1 MAFEKI
7 LEFDK
12 NNLFKVK
19 FDIGN
24 IDTST
29 VDDVELDEEI
39 ASLEKFSE
47 TEYAFN
53 VRELYS
59 AEGEYDFEKWE
70 DEYRGGGYNG
80 GSLVLDRRETWS
92 CDYSVDSFW
101 CIGLEDNGELTVWS
115 VNEKSEIEFD
125 NECFPE
131 GLSAD
136 DVDYDFETDA
146 KYDVL
151 ITYEKL
157 ENEEKATN
165 SITLDCEDM
174 DSGSSYG
181 TGIDAP
187 DVELDDADLEKLAE
201 WYVKHYGN
209 GSVTVEDV
217 KNHEYDNEIK
227 EIIEQAI
234 LDNATVYD
242 EKASKYFNETEK
254 DFYVSYSAKVNCSF
268 ELNGMT
274 FNINHDEIERNF
286 SLRNSMLL
294 KDHSKVVELIE
305 KTELDNL
312 FSDSDKD
319 ELERLKVD
327 IKDNYYSVA
336 SVPVEVD
343 WELCKGYA
351 KEAGVSDEYL
361 TEANLNR
368 ALEITLQNIALNY
381 TNVGDCFV
389 LIKDDLIHVGTNIAE
404 YEDTAEADIETIGK
418 LTLEKDDL
426 GILRLYVSGEMQD
439 DLSRAKDYKEVI
451 TRTWSYVTWF
461 KQEKVKADT
470 YIQEINAK
478 IKNILPSLM
487 ERILNIS
494 EVDKNRDWIVKKLG
508 LAKEL
513 EQSVGSYLSAKR
525 EMRHALEDDSLKK
538 LKVDTTA
545 LDLLNLDALTG
556 SSLRAGVG
564 LLTAVLGD
572 LQVGK
577 SSFSMLQ
584 VAEISF
590 EESLKMESGTCS
602 LVLREIR
609 LSLEKLLAEHSDN
622 EKMAQEIEE
631 ALALTKQPK
640 VATAEEEMVSAWNKY
655 ISLRMEGKE

>member
-7 LEFDK
+7 LEFGEG
-12 NNLFKVK
+12 NRYKVR
-19 FDIGN
+19 FEVGN

-39 ASLEKFSE
+39 ASLQAEGEGVYS
-47 TEYAFN
+47 FN

-59 AEGEYDFEKWE
+59 AEGEHEVEKWR
-70 DEYRGGGYNG
+70 DDYRGGGFNG
-80 GSLVLDRRETWS
+80 GGFDLERTETWS
-92 CDYSVDSFW
+92 CDYSVDRTW
-101 CIGLEDNGELTVWS
+101 TIALVDGELS
-115 VNEKSEIEFD
+115 VENEGEHGEMEFD
-125 NECFPE
+125 NQYFPE
-131 GLSAD
+131 GLDVD
-136 DVDYDFETDA
+136 DVKDDFETDA

-157 ENEEKATN
+157 EDEENSAS
-165 SITLDCEDM
+165 SITLDCHDM

-181 TGIDAP
+181 TGIDLP
-187 DVELDDADLEKLAE
+187 DVELSDADLEKLAE

-242 EKASKYFNETEK
+242 EKAGKYYNQTTK
-254 DFYVSYSAKVNCSF
+254 DYYVAYSAKVNCSF

-274 FNINHDEIERNF
+274 FNINYDEIERNF
-286 SLRNSMLL
+286 PLNRGLDDYFKVL
-294 KDHSKVVELIE
+294 ELVEKD
-305 KTELDNL
+305 ELDNL

-343 WELCKGYA
+343 FELCKGYA
-351 KEAGVSDEYL
+351 RETGVSDEYL

-368 ALEITLQNIALNY
+368 ALELALQDIALEY
-381 TNVGDCFV
+381 TKIGDCFV
-389 LIKDDLIHVGTNIAE
+389 LIKDGLIHVGTNIAE
-404 YEDTAEADIETIGK
+404 YEDTAEDDIETIGK
-418 LTLEKDDL
+418 LTLEEDNL
-426 GILRLYVSGEMQD
+426 GVLRLYVSGVMQD
-439 DLSRAKDYKEVI
+439 ELSRASYYKEVI

-470 YIQEINAK
+470 YIQEINVK
-478 IKNILPSLM
+478 VKNILPSLM
-487 ERILNIS
+487 ERILNFAKV
-494 EVDKNRDWIVKKLG
+494 EENKEWIVKKLE

-513 EQSVGSYLSAKR
+513 DQAVATYLSAKR
-525 EMRHALEDDSLKK
+525 GVWNAVEDDSLKK
-538 LKVDTTA
+538 LNIDTTGIGLLC
-545 LDLLNLDALTG
+545 LDVVKG
-556 SSLRAGVG
+556 GSLRAGVEF
-564 LLTAVLGD
+564 LTTVLGD

-584 VAEISF
+584 VAEIKF
-590 EESLKMESGTCS
+590 EEVLKMESGSCS
-602 LVLREIR
+602 LVLTEIK
-609 LSLEKLLAEHSDN
+609 SQLEKLLSEHSDN

-640 VATAEEEMVSAWNKY
+640 VITAEEEMVSAWNKY
-655 ISLRMEGKE
+655 IGLKMEGKE

>member
-1 MAFEKI
+1 MAFETI
-7 LEFDK
+7 LEFGEG
-12 NNLFKVK
+12 NRYKVK
-19 FDIGN
+19 FEVGN

-53 VRELYS
+53 VRELYG
-59 AEGEYDFEKWE
+59 AEGEYEFEKWE
-70 DEYRGGGYNG
+70 DEYRNGGYNG

-101 CIGLEDNGELTVWS
+101 GIGLEDNGELTVWR
-115 VNEKSEIEFD
+115 VNDQSEIEFE
-125 NECFPE
+125 NLNFPE
-131 GLSAD
+131 GLEID
-136 DVDYDFETDA
+136 DVDYDFETNA

-157 ENEEKATN
+157 ENETKTAS
-165 SITLDCEDM
+165 SITLDCHDM

-181 TGIDAP
+181 TGIDLP
-187 DVELDDADLEKLAE
+187 DVDLNDADLEKLAE

-217 KNHEYDNEIK
+217 KAHEYDNEIK

-242 EKASKYFNETEK
+242 EKARKYYNQTVK
-254 DFYVSYSAKVNCSF
+254 SYYVAYSAKVNCSF
-268 ELNGMT
+268 ELNGMS
-274 FNINHDEIERNF
+274 FNINYDEIERNF
-286 SLRNSMLL
+286 PFTRGLEDYSEVLELVE
-294 KDHSKVVELIE
+294 KD
-305 KTELDNL
+305 ELDNL

-319 ELERLKVD
+319 ELEQLKVQ

-336 SVPVEVD
+336 SLPVEVD
-343 WELCKGYA
+343 WEMCKGYA
-351 KEAGVSDEYL
+351 KEAGVADEYL

-368 ALEITLQNIALNY
+368 ALELALQDIALEY
-381 TNVGDCFV
+381 TKIGNCFV
-389 LIKDDLIHVGTNIAE
+389 LIKDGLIHVGTNIAE
-404 YEDTAEADIETIGK
+404 YEDTAEEDIETIGK
-418 LTLEKDDL
+418 LTLEEDDL

-439 DLSRAKDYKEVI
+439 ELSKATEYKEVI
-451 TRTWSYVTWF
+451 TRIWSYVTWF
-461 KQEKVKADT
+461 KQEKAKADT

-487 ERILNIS
+487 ERILNLS
-494 EVDKNRDWIVKKLG
+494 EVDKNKEWIVKKLG

-513 EQSVGSYLSAKR
+513 EQTVGSYLSAKQEIR
-525 EMRHALEDDSLKK
+525 QALEDDSLKR

-564 LLTAVLGD
+564 FLTAVLGD

-609 LSLEKLLAEHSDN
+609 SSLEKLLSEHSDN

-631 ALALTKQPK
+631 ALALTNQPK
-640 VATAEEEMVSAWNKY
+640 VTIAEAEMVSAWNKY
-655 ISLRMEGKE
+655 VSLRMEK

>member
-7 LEFDK
+7 LEFGEG
-12 NNLFKVK
+12 NRYKVK
-19 FDIGN
+19 FEVGN

-29 VDDVELDEEI
+29 VGDVELDEEI
-39 ASLEKFSE
+39 ASLQKEDENVYSFS
-47 TEYAFN
+47 
-53 VRELYS
+53 VREHEFL
-59 AEGEYDFEKWE
+59 EWHD
-70 DEYRGGGYNG
+70 DYRAGGFNGGGFD
-80 GSLVLDRRETWS
+80 LDRRETWS
-92 CDYSVDSFW
+92 CEYSVDRTW
-101 CIGLEDNGELTVWS
+101 TIALIDGELS
-115 VNEKSEIEFD
+115 VENEGDYGEMEFD
-125 NECFPE
+125 YKCFPE
-131 GLSAD
+131 GLDVD
-136 DVDYDFETDA
+136 DVEDELETDA
-146 KYDVL
+146 KYNVL

-242 EKASKYFNETEK
+242 EKARKYYNQTTRSY
-254 DFYVSYSAKVNCSF
+254 YVAYSAKVNCSF

-274 FNINHDEIERNF
+274 FNINYDEIERHFALTNR
-286 SLRNSMLL
+286 L
-294 KDHSKVVELIE
+294 DDYSKVLELVE
-305 KTELDNL
+305 KDELDNL

-319 ELERLKVD
+319 ELEKLKVD

-336 SVPVEVD
+336 SLPVEVD

-351 KEAGVSDEYL
+351 KESGVSDEYL
-361 TEANLNR
+361 TEANLNL
-368 ALEITLQNIALNY
+368 ALEITLQNIALDY
-381 TNVGDCFV
+381 TNAGDCFV
-389 LIKDDLIHVGTNIAE
+389 LIKDNLIHVCTNIAE
-404 YEDTAEADIETIGK
+404 YEDTAEEDIETISK

-426 GILRLYVSGEMQD
+426 GIWRLYVSGEMQD
-439 DLSRAKDYKEVI
+439 ELSKASDYKEVI
-451 TRTWSYVTWF
+451 TRIWSYVTWF

-487 ERILNIS
+487 ERILNLS
-494 EVDKNRDWIVKKLG
+494 EVDKNKEWIVKKLG

-513 EQSVGSYLSAKR
+513 EQTVGSYLSAKR

-564 LLTAVLGD
+564 FLTAVLGD

-590 EESLKMESGTCS
+590 EESLKMGSGTCS

-609 LSLEKLLAEHSDN
+609 SSLEKLLSEHSDN

-640 VATAEEEMVSAWNKY
+640 AITAEEEMVSAWNKY
-655 ISLRMEGKE
+655 ICLKMEGKE

>member
-7 LEFDK
+7 LEFGEG
-12 NNLFKVK
+12 NRYKVK
-19 FDIGN
+19 FEVGN

-59 AEGEYDFEKWE
+59 AEGEYEFEKWE

-80 GSLVLDRRETWS
+80 GSLALDRRETWS
-92 CDYSVDSFW
+92 CDYSVDRFW
-101 CIGLEDNGELTVWS
+101 GIGLDNGELTVWN
-115 VNEKSEIEFD
+115 VNDCSEIEFE
-125 NECFPE
+125 NFNFPE
-131 GLSAD
+131 GLEID

-157 ENEEKATN
+157 ENETKTAN
-165 SITLDCEDM
+165 SITLDCHDV
-174 DSGSSYG
+174 DSGSNYG
-181 TGIDAP
+181 TGLGAP
-187 DVELDDADLEKLAE
+187 DVELNDADLEKLAE
-201 WYVKHYGN
+201 WYVKNYGN

-242 EKASKYFNETEK
+242 EKARKYYNQTVRWH
-254 DFYVSYSAKVNCSF
+254 YVAYSAKVNCSF
-268 ELNGMT
+268 ELNGMN
-274 FNINHDEIERNF
+274 FNINYDEIERNF
-286 SLRNSMLL
+286 PLNVRLE
-294 KDHSKVVELIE
+294 DYSKVLELVE
-305 KTELDNL
+305 KDGLDNM

-343 WELCKGYA
+343 WELCKGFA
-351 KEAGVSDEYL
+351 KETGISEEYL

-368 ALEITLQNIALNY
+368 ALELALEDIASEY
-381 TNVGDCFV
+381 TRKLYCFV
-389 LIKDDLIHVGTNIAE
+389 YVKDGLIHVGTNILE
-404 YEDTAEADIETIGK
+404 YEDRAEENLETISK

-426 GILRLYVSGEMQD
+426 GIWRAYVSGEMQD
-439 DLSRAKDYKEVI
+439 DYNKAIDYKEWI
-451 TRTWSYVTWF
+451 TVVGYNVMVF
-461 KQEKVKADT
+461 KREKANVDT
-470 YIQEINAK
+470 YIQEINVK
-478 IKNILPSLM
+478 VKNILPSLM
-487 ERILNIS
+487 ERILNVAKV
-494 EVDKNRDWIVKKLG
+494 EENKEWIVKKLE

-513 EQSVGSYLSAKR
+513 EQAVASYLVARRKMRR
-525 EMRHALEDDSLKK
+525 ELETDSLQR
-538 LKVDTTA
+538 LKVNTTPIEL
-545 LDLLNLDALTG
+545 LDRDIYAID
-556 SSLRAGVG
+556 SLRAGVES
-564 LLTAVLGD
+564 LVTILGD
-572 LQVGK
+572 LKVGK

-584 VAEISF
+584 VAEIKF
-590 EESLKMESGTCS
+590 EELLKSESGICS

-609 LSLEKLLAEHSDN
+609 SSLEKLLSEYSDN

-631 ALALTKQPK
+631 ALALTNQPK
-640 VATAEEEMVSAWNKY
+640 VTTAEAEMVSAWNKY
-655 ISLRMEGKE
+655 IGLKMEGQE

>member
-1 MAFEKI
+1 MAFETI
-7 LEFDK
+7 LEFGEG
-12 NNLFKVK
+12 NRYKVK
-19 FDIGN
+19 FEVAN

-47 TEYAFN
+47 TDYTFN
-53 VRELYS
+53 VREYYS
-59 AEGEYDFEKWE
+59 AEGEHEVEKWE
-70 DEYRGGGYNG
+70 DDYRGGDYNG
-80 GSLVLDRRETWS
+80 GSLWRESIGSWS
-92 CDYSVDSFW
+92 CDYSVDRFW
-101 CIGLEDNGELTVWS
+101 SIGLENGELAVGS
-115 VNEKSEIEFD
+115 LSDHSEMEFD
-125 NECFPE
+125 NERFPE
-131 GLSAD
+131 DL
-136 DVDYDFETDA
+136 DVYDVKDDFETDA

-157 ENEEKATN
+157 EDEAKTAN
-165 SITLDCEDM
+165 SITLNCHDM

-181 TGIDAP
+181 TGIDLP
-187 DVELDDADLEKLAE
+187 DVELNDADLEKLAD

-217 KNHEYDNEIK
+217 KAHEYDNEIK
-227 EIIEQAI
+227 EIIERAI

-242 EKASKYFNETEK
+242 EKARKYYNQTTRLY
-254 DFYVSYSAKVNCSF
+254 YVAYSAKVNCSF
-268 ELNGMT
+268 ELNGMS
-274 FNINHDEIERNF
+274 FNINYDEIERHFALNNRLDDY
-286 SLRNSMLL
+286 SKILELVE
-294 KDHSKVVELIE
+294 KDEF
-305 KTELDNL
+305 DNL

-327 IKDNYYSVA
+327 IKENYYSVA

-351 KEAGVSDEYL
+351 KESGVSDEYL

-368 ALEITLQNIALNY
+368 ALEIALQNIALDY
-381 TNVGDCFV
+381 TNAGDCFV
-389 LIKDDLIHVGTNIAE
+389 LIKDNLIHVGTNIAE
-404 YEDTAEADIETIGK
+404 YEDTAEEDIETIGK
-418 LTLEKDDL
+418 LTLEEDEL

-439 DLSRAKDYKEVI
+439 ELSKVSDYKEVI

-487 ERILNIS
+487 ERILNLS
-494 EVDKNRDWIVKKLG
+494 EVDKNKEWIVKKLG

-513 EQSVGSYLSAKR
+513 EQTVATYLSAKR
-525 EMRHALEDDSLKK
+525 GVWNAVEDDSLKK
-538 LKVDTTA
+538 LNIDTT
-545 LDLLNLDALTG
+545 
-556 SSLRAGVG
+556 GVG
-564 LLTAVLGD
+564 LLCLDVVKGGSLRVGVEFLTTVLGD

-584 VAEISF
+584 VAEIKF
-590 EESLKMESGTCS
+590 EEVLKMESGSCS
-602 LVLREIR
+602 LVLEDIR
-609 LSLEKLLAEHSDN
+609 SQLNKLLSEHSDN
-622 EKMAQEIEE
+622 EKMVQEIEE

-640 VATAEEEMVSAWNKY
+640 VITAEEEMVSAWNKY
-655 ISLRMEGKE
+655 ISLRMEK

>member
-1 MAFEKI
+1 MAFETI
-7 LEFDK
+7 LEFGEG
-12 NNLFKVK
+12 NRYKVK
-19 FDIGN
+19 FEVAN

-39 ASLEKFSE
+39 ASLEKVSE
-47 TEYAFN
+47 TDYAFN
-53 VRELYS
+53 VREYYS
-59 AEGEYDFEKWE
+59 AEGEHEVDVWE
-70 DEYRGGGYNG
+70 DDYRGGDYNG
-80 GSLVLDRRETWS
+80 GSLFRENRGSWS
-92 CDYSVDSFW
+92 CDYSVDRFW
-101 CIGLEDNGELTVWS
+101 SIGLDNGELLVG
-115 VNEKSEIEFD
+115 NDGDYEEMEFD
-125 NECFPE
+125 NERFPE
-131 GLSAD
+131 GL
-136 DVDYDFETDA
+136 DVYDVKDDFETDA

-157 ENEEKATN
+157 EDEGKKAN
-165 SITLDCEDM
+165 SITLNCHE
-174 DSGSSYG
+174 SSHYG
-181 TGIDAP
+181 TGVEVP
-187 DVELDDADLEKLAE
+187 NVELDDADLEKLAE

-209 GSVTVEDV
+209 GSVTVEGV
-217 KNHEYDNEIK
+217 KAHEYDNEIK
-227 EIIEQAI
+227 GIIKQAI
-234 LDNATVYD
+234 LENATVYD
-242 EKASKYFNETEK
+242 EKAREYFNETEK
-254 DFYVSYSAKVNCSF
+254 DFYVAYSAKVNCSF

-319 ELERLKVD
+319 ELEQLKVQ

-336 SVPVEVD
+336 SAPVEVD
-343 WELCKGYA
+343 WEMCKGYA

-368 ALEITLQNIALNY
+368 ALEITLQNIALDY
-381 TNVGDCFV
+381 TNAGDCFV
-389 LIKDDLIHVGTNIAE
+389 LIKDNLIHVGTNIAE
-404 YEDTAEADIETIGK
+404 YEATAEEDIETISK

-426 GILRLYVSGEMQD
+426 GIWRLYVSGEMQD
-439 DLSRAKDYKEVI
+439 DLSKASDYKEVI
-451 TRTWSYVTWF
+451 TRIWSYVTWF

-494 EVDKNRDWIVKKLG
+494 EVDKNREWIVKKLG

-513 EQSVGSYLSAKR
+513 EQTVGSYLSAKR
-525 EMRHALEDDSLKK
+525 EMRHVLEDDSLKK

-602 LVLREIR
+602 LVLREVR
-609 LSLEKLLAEHSDN
+609 SSLEKLLSEHSDN

-640 VATAEEEMVSAWNKY
+640 VITAEEEMVSAWNKY

>member
-7 LEFDK
+7 LEFGEGK
-12 NNLFKVK
+12 RYKVK
-19 FDIGN
+19 FEVGN

-59 AEGEYDFEKWE
+59 AEGEYEFEKWE

-101 CIGLEDNGELTVWS
+101 GIGLEDNGELTVWR
-115 VNEKSEIEFD
+115 VNDQSEIEFE
-125 NECFPE
+125 NINFPE
-131 GLSAD
+131 GLEID
-136 DVDYDFETDA
+136 DVDYDFETNA

-157 ENEEKATN
+157 ENETKTAS
-165 SITLDCEDM
+165 SITLDCHDM

-242 EKASKYFNETEK
+242 ESAGKYYNQTTRSY
-254 DFYVSYSAKVNCSF
+254 YVAYSAKVNCSF

-274 FNINHDEIERNF
+274 FNINYDEIERHFPLNERLDDKF
-286 SLRNSMLL
+286 KILELVE
-294 KDHSKVVELIE
+294 KD
-305 KTELDNL
+305 ELDNL

-319 ELERLKVD
+319 ELEQLKVQ

-336 SVPVEVD
+336 STPVEVD
-343 WELCKGYA
+343 WEMCKGYA

-361 TEANLNR
+361 SEANLNR
-368 ALEITLQNIALNY
+368 ALEITLQNIALDY
-381 TNVGDCFV
+381 TNAGDCFV
-389 LIKDDLIHVGTNIAE
+389 LIKDNLIHVGSNIAE
-404 YEDTAEADIETIGK
+404 YEATAEEDIETISK

-426 GILRLYVSGEMQD
+426 GIWRLYVSGEMQD
-439 DLSRAKDYKEVI
+439 DLSKASDYKEVI
-451 TRTWSYVTWF
+451 TRIWSYVTWF

-494 EVDKNRDWIVKKLG
+494 EVDKNREWIVKKLG

-513 EQSVGSYLSAKR
+513 EQTVGSYLSAKR

-564 LLTAVLGD
+564 LLTAVLVD

-609 LSLEKLLAEHSDN
+609 SSLEKLLSEHSDN

-640 VATAEEEMVSAWNKY
+640 VITAEEEMVSAWNKY

>member
-7 LEFDK
+7 LEFGEG
-12 NNLFKVK
+12 NRYKVK
-19 FDIGN
+19 FEVGN

-59 AEGEYDFEKWE
+59 AEGEYEFEKWE

-92 CDYSVDSFW
+92 CDYSVDRFW
-101 CIGLEDNGELTVWS
+101 GIGLDNGELTVWN
-115 VNEKSEIEFD
+115 VNDCSEIEFE
-125 NECFPE
+125 NFNFPE
-131 GLSAD
+131 GLEID

-157 ENEEKATN
+157 ENETKTTN

-181 TGIDAP
+181 TGIDTP
-187 DVELDDADLEKLAE
+187 DVELSDADLEKLAE

-209 GSVTVEDV
+209 DSVTVEDV
-217 KNHEYDNEIK
+217 KNHEYDSEIK

-242 EKASKYFNETEK
+242 EKARKYYNQTVRSY
-254 DFYVSYSAKVNCSF
+254 YVGYSAKVNCSF
-268 ELNGMT
+268 ELNGMN
-274 FNINHDEIERNF
+274 FNINYDEIERHFALNNRLDDYF
-286 SLRNSMLL
+286 EVLELVE
-294 KDHSKVVELIE
+294 KD
-305 KTELDNL
+305 ELDNL

-368 ALEITLQNIALNY
+368 ALELALEGIALEY
-381 TNVGDCFV
+381 TKIGNCFV
-389 LIKDDLIHVGTNIAE
+389 LLKDGLFHVGTNIAE
-404 YEDTAEADIETIGK
+404 YEDTAEDDIEIISK
-418 LTLEKDDL
+418 LTLEEDDL

-439 DLSRAKDYKEVI
+439 ELSKAQDYKEVI
-451 TRTWSYVTWF
+451 TRIWSYVTWF
-461 KQEKVKADT
+461 KQEKTKADT

-478 IKNILPSLM
+478 IKNILPSVM
-487 ERILNIS
+487 ERILNVA
-494 EVDKNRDWIVKKLG
+494 EVDKNREWIVKKLG

-513 EQSVGSYLSAKR
+513 DQAVAIYLSAKR
-525 EMRHALEDDSLKK
+525 KMRHALADDSLEK
-538 LKVDTTA
+538 LKIDTTA
-545 LDLLNLDALTG
+545 IGLLNLDALTG
-556 SSLRAGVG
+556 GSLRVGVEF
-564 LLTAVLGD
+564 LTTVLGD

-584 VAEISF
+584 VAEIKF
-590 EESLKMESGTCS
+590 EEVLKMESGTCS
-602 LVLREIR
+602 LVLTEISSQ
-609 LSLEKLLAEHSDN
+609 LKKLLSEQSDN
-622 EKMAQEIEE
+622 EKMTQEIEE

-640 VATAEEEMVSAWNKY
+640 VITAEEEMVSAWNKY
-655 ISLRMEGKE
+655 IGLKMEGKE

>member
-7 LEFDK
+7 LEFGEG
-12 NNLFKVK
+12 NRYKVK
-19 FDIGN
+19 FDIGG

-53 VRELYS
+53 VREYYS
-59 AEGEYDFEKWE
+59 AEGEHEVDVWE
-70 DEYRGGGYNG
+70 DDYRGGDYNG
-80 GSLVLDRRETWS
+80 GSLFRENRGSWS
-92 CDYSVDSFW
+92 CDYSVDRFW
-101 CIGLEDNGELTVWS
+101 GIGLDNGELTVWN
-115 VNEKSEIEFD
+115 VNDCSEIEFE
-125 NECFPE
+125 NFNFPE
-131 GLSAD
+131 GLEID

-146 KYDVL
+146 KYNVL

-157 ENEEKATN
+157 EDEVKTAN
-165 SITLDCEDM
+165 SITLNCHET
-174 DSGSSYG
+174 SHYG
-181 TGIDAP
+181 TGVEVP

-209 GSVTVEDV
+209 GSVTVEGV
-217 KNHEYDNEIK
+217 KAHEHDNEIK
-227 EIIEQAI
+227 KIIEQAI
-234 LDNATVYD
+234 LENATVYD

-274 FNINHDEIERNF
+274 FNINYDEIERNF

-312 FSDSDKD
+312 FLDSDKD
-319 ELERLKVD
+319 ELEQLKVQ

-368 ALEITLQNIALNY
+368 ALEITLQNIALDY
-381 TNVGDCFV
+381 TNAGDCFV
-389 LIKDDLIHVGTNIAE
+389 LIKDNLIHVGTNIAE
-404 YEDTAEADIETIGK
+404 YEATAEEDIETISK

-426 GILRLYVSGEMQD
+426 GIWRLYVSGEMQD
-439 DLSRAKDYKEVI
+439 DMSKASDYKEVI
-451 TRTWSYVTWF
+451 TRIWSYVTWF

-494 EVDKNRDWIVKKLG
+494 EVDKNREWIVKKLG

-513 EQSVGSYLSAKR
+513 EQTVGSYLSAKR
-525 EMRHALEDDSLKK
+525 EMRHVLENDSLKK

-577 SSFSMLQ
+577 SSFSILQ
-584 VAEISF
+584 VSEIKF
-590 EESLKMESGTCS
+590 EEVLKSESGTCS
-602 LVLREIR
+602 IVLNEIR
-609 LSLEKLLAEHSDN
+609 SNLEKLLSEHSDN
-622 EKMAQEIEE
+622 ERMAQDIEE

-640 VATAEEEMVSAWNKY
+640 VITAEEEMVSAWNKY

>member
-7 LEFDK
+7 LEFGEG
-12 NNLFKVK
+12 NRYKVK
-19 FDIGN
+19 FDIGD
-24 IDTST
+24 IDHST

-59 AEGEYDFEKWE
+59 AEGEYEFEKWE

-92 CDYSVDSFW
+92 CDYSVDRFW
-101 CIGLEDNGELTVWS
+101 GIGLDNGELTVWN
-115 VNEKSEIEFD
+115 VNDCSEIEFE
-125 NECFPE
+125 NFNFPE
-131 GLSAD
+131 GLEID

-157 ENEEKATN
+157 ENETKTTN
-165 SITLDCEDM
+165 SITLDCQDM

-181 TGIDAP
+181 TGIDTP
-187 DVELDDADLEKLAE
+187 DVELSDADLEKLAE

-209 GSVTVEDV
+209 DSVTVEDV
-217 KNHEYDNEIK
+217 KNHEYDSEIK

-242 EKASKYFNETEK
+242 EKARKYYNQTTRLY
-254 DFYVSYSAKVNCSF
+254 YVAYSAKVNCSF
-268 ELNGMT
+268 ELNGMS
-274 FNINHDEIERNF
+274 FNINYDEIERHFALNNRLDDY
-286 SLRNSMLL
+286 SKILELVE
-294 KDHSKVVELIE
+294 KDEF
-305 KTELDNL
+305 DNL

-327 IKDNYYSVA
+327 IKENYYSVA

-351 KEAGVSDEYL
+351 KESGVSDEYL

-368 ALEITLQNIALNY
+368 ALEIALQNIALDY
-381 TNVGDCFV
+381 TNAGDCFV
-389 LIKDDLIHVGTNIAE
+389 LIKDNLIHVGTNIAE
-404 YEDTAEADIETIGK
+404 YEDTAEEDIETIGK
-418 LTLEKDDL
+418 LTLEEDEL

-439 DLSRAKDYKEVI
+439 DYNKAIEYKDCMTVVWSNLLDFKRAK
-451 TRTWSYVTWF
+451 
-461 KQEKVKADT
+461 EKVDT

-478 IKNILPSLM
+478 VNNILPSLM
-487 ERILNIS
+487 ERILNVAKV
-494 EVDKNRDWIVKKLG
+494 EENKEWIVKKLD

-513 EQSVGSYLSAKR
+513 EQAVVNYLVAKR
-525 EMRHALEDDSLKK
+525 KMRSELGTDNLER
-538 LKVDTTA
+538 LKVNTTA
-545 LDLLNLDALTG
+545 IELLNIDTLATG
-556 SSLRAGVG
+556 SLRTGVES
-564 LLTAVLGD
+564 LTAILGD
-572 LQVGK
+572 LKVGK

-584 VAEISF
+584 VAEIKF
-590 EESLKMESGTCS
+590 EEVLKSESGTCS
-602 LVLREIR
+602 MVLNEIR
-609 LSLEKLLAEHSDN
+609 SSLEKLLSEHSGN
-622 EKMAQEIEE
+622 ERMAQDIEE

-640 VATAEEEMVSAWNKY
+640 VITAEEEMVSAWNKY